1 MSGGAL
7 YRARAGLRLIR
18 MMRLVYRAGLTQHAL
33 RVLVNGRMHIRA
45 HMGSVP
51 VLVLGRLGSMVAT
64 VGIVIMM
71 VVGTPRCR
79 SPIRYIATG
88 IQQVDGEN
96 RRARYGITIY
106 RSSVG
111 VTVYGEA
118 VCIVA
123 GSCPGYGRVVA
134 IRAVGNRTV
143 AVRVYLAG
151 GGEKNHCCGN
161 GLQGNSQIFDF
172 HGNMFVWLELIA
184 LAGGMIRRNNLGCF
198 GGNIVED
205 TVCHFHAPKHTRPQG
220 CL

>member
-45 HMGSVP
+45 HMGPVP
-51 VLVLGRLGSMVAT
+51 VLVLGWLGSMVAT

-111 VTVYGEA
+111 ITVYGEA

-151 GGEKNHCCGN
+151 GKQESCRCEKRKFEVFVFQHFTECLRFYHLLFYE
-161 GLQGNSQIFDF
+161 LQAVFVNS
-172 HGNMFVWLELIA
+172 LEAVISSS
-184 LAGGMIRRNNLGCF
+184 NL
-198 GGNIVED
+198 D
-205 TVCHFHAPKHTRPQG
+205 VC
-220 CL
+220 LL